1 MLRASCRLPTMPAMR
16 PSPWILCALL
26 LALPSPPDL
35 SSPSRYRPPLD
46 VEVSPV
52 SSFGEY
58 RPDHLHP
65 GIDLS
70 TGGRTGLPVHA
81 IADGDIFRLKVEWRG
96 YGRALY
102 VRHAD
107 GRISVFAHLE
117 SFEEKTLKLESRVAA
132 ARQQTRSRYP
142 GDISIDPPLRVRR
155 GQVIAFSGESGAGL
169 PHLHFELRRDEGH
182 PSDPSPAVGR
192 IREQPAIRFE
202 ALILLAAEPS
212 ALVQGERSAEIRL
225 SRDAA
230 GYYMP
235 ASPPVVT
242 GSFLPEARLVSEDRE
257 GHRFGIRQLTVTL
270 DGTAVYRFRMEEF
283 SFDAYP
289 QIGLLMDH
297 ARSRLSP
304 SASTYRLQRVPGN
317 ELGRM
322 HDAPETPWPALS
334 PGNHLLEV
342 EAAGAFGG
350 SARARIPF
358 RVARPP
364 ELRWTREPATQEGA
378 VRMSLTGWGPE
389 GAAGGK
395 SPISYAFLGQGAAAP
410 CRDRSSAPQEET
422 CTFEFAPGSQGI
434 VARLEEAGVVVKRLL
449 QPLPAGGSSV
459 TLVPRP
465 RPGFLDLELASLSGS
480 PPARARLL
488 GEGGKE
494 VGTLEIEAIGENRL
508 AIPLPYDTLR
518 LMRKVVLEW
527 PEGQANPP
535 IELVPEAVY
544 ASPESDLRFARCGIE
559 LQIPKGAL
567 YAPAAVACES
577 IKPPVA
583 KEGAGALPR
592 GAAVRL
598 LPEGLPLSRKASL
611 RFPISADISTPNR
624 LGIYRLDSASAAWVY
639 QGGERQG
646 DAFVFNTGRFDTY
659 ALMEDVTPP
668 TVLGIEPSPEG
679 RPRSPFSQ
687 FKVRVQDDA
696 SGLGYDGVHLA
707 LDGAELIM
715 EYDPDRGW
723 ATGRTDRPL
732 SRGIHALEYW
742 AEDRAGNRAAT
753 KSFQVEIR

>member
-1 MLRASCRLPTMPAMR
+1 MH

-26 LALPSPPDL
+26 VALPSAPDPR
-35 SSPSRYRPPLD
+35 SESRYRPPLD
-46 VEVSPV
+46 GEASPV

-96 YGRALY
+96 YGRAVY

-142 GDISIDPPLRVRR
+142 GDIYIDPPLRVRR
-155 GQVIAFSGESGAGL
+155 GQVIALTGESGAGL
-169 PHLHFELRRDEGH
+169 PHLHFELRRDDAH
-182 PSDPSPAVGR
+182 PADPSPAVGT

-225 SRDAA
+225 FRDAA

-257 GHRFGIRQLTVTL
+257 GHRFGIRQLTVIL

-304 SASTYRLQRVPGN
+304 AASTYRLQRVAGN
-317 ELGRM
+317 ELGRV
-322 HDAPETPWPALS
+322 HEASESPWPALS

-350 SARARIPF
+350 SARARVPF
-358 RVARPP
+358 RIVRPP
-364 ELRWTREPATQEGA
+364 ELGWKQEAAPRDGT
-378 VRMSLTGWGPE
+378 VRMSLTGWEPE
-389 GAAGGK
+389 GATGGK
-395 SPISYAFLGQGAAAP
+395 SPITYAFLGQEGAAP
-410 CRDRSSAPQEET
+410 CRERTSEPQGEA
-422 CTFEFAPGSQGI
+422 CTFEIASGSQGI
-434 VARLEEAGVVVKRLL
+434 VASLDEAGVVVKRLL
-449 QPLPAGGSSV
+449 QPLAAGGSASV
-459 TLVPRP
+459 TLLPRP
-465 RPGFLDLELASLSGS
+465 RPGFLDLELASLSG
-480 PPARARLL
+480 PPPIRARLL

-494 VGTLEIEAIGENRL
+494 VGTLEVQAIGENRL
-508 AIPLPYDTLR
+508 AIPLSFDLLR

-527 PEGQANPP
+527 PDGLAIPSFEV
-535 IELVPEAVY
+535 VPEAVY
-544 ASPESDLRFARCGIE
+544 ASPESDLRFARCGVE

-567 YAPAAVACES
+567 YGPAALACES
-577 IKPPVA
+577 VRQPAA

-592 GAAVRL
+592 GPAVRL
-598 LPEGLPLSRKASL
+598 LPEGLPLSHKAPL
-611 RFPISADISTPNR
+611 RFPIPADVSTPNR
-624 LGIYRLDSASAAWVY
+624 LGIYRLDSASATWVY

-646 DAFVFNTGRFDTY
+646 DAFVFNAGRFDTY

-668 TVLGIEPSPEG
+668 TVLGIEPAPQG
-679 RPRSPFSQ
+679 RPRSPFSLL
-687 FKVRVQDDA
+687 KVRVQDDA
-696 SGLGYDGVHLA
+696 SGLGYDGVHLTV
-707 LDGAELIM
+707 DGAELLM

-732 SRGIHALEYW
+732 SRGTHALECW
-742 AEDRAGNRAAT
+742 AEDRAGNRAPT